1 MAQGLPTSLARPIV
15 HSIDFVEAVTAVRM
29 EVTSDVPTQARF
41 GFRGGIGVA
50 RGQAPFM
57 VTLTFAG
64 TAVSIHAPL
73 RKGERRRYLHVLA
86 AQGDIHRLART
97 PQHERAAVCWLGATC
112 P

>member
-15 HSIDFVEAVTAVRM
+15 HSIDYVEAVTAVRM
-29 EVTSDVPTQARF
+29 EVTSDVPTLARF

-64 TAVSIHAPL
+64 TAEKTSLSYWPNSSRSVTAMGSPGI
-73 RKGERRRYLHVLA
+73 
-86 AQGDIHRLART
+86 
-97 PQHERAAVCWLGATC
+97 LGG
-112 P
+112 